1 MPIVVP
7 GRRIGAAYQ
16 SNREAAKKKRRGKR
30 STYAALMLTSM
41 VDMFTILVLYL
52 ITNFSASGQILFI
65 DPNLKLPDAK
75 RAVDMVGNPPVITI
89 SNQEIRLQ
97 GKTVE
102 VASEPPNKQ
111 NPFVHLGLADDGT
124 WAAPK
129 LEEKLKEMRDLSTR
143 VANATGGQVTTESA
157 QGVIIIQADVGV
169 PYMLVKKVL
178 FTANKTGYAQVNFAV
193 NHVAAGEVAAAD
205 GGTVP
210 ATSN

>member
-7 GRRIGAAYQ
+7 GRRVGAAYSTSQ
-16 SNREAAKKKRRGKR
+16 AAKKKLKRGKR

-52 ITNFSASGQILFI
+52 IQSFSSSGQILFI
-65 DPNLKLPDAK
+65 DPSLRLPDA
-75 RAVDMVGNPPVITI
+75 RRSVDMIGNPPVITVTLAAI
-89 SNQEIRLQ
+89 SVQ
-97 GKTVE
+97 GKPVE
-102 VASEPPNKQ
+102 VASVAGNKQ
-111 NPFVHLGLADDGT
+111 NPTVHLALADDGY
-124 WAAPK
+124 WVAPK

-178 FTANKTGYAQVNFAV
+178 FTANKTGFTQVNFAV
-193 NHVAAGEVAAAD
+193 NHIAATGPVAATE
-205 GGTVP
+205 
-210 ATSN
+210 

>member
-16 SNREAAKKKRRGKR
+16 SNREAAKKKKRGKR

-52 ITNFSASGQILFI
+52 IQSFSSSGQILFI

-89 SNQEIRLQ
+89 SNEEIRVQ

-102 VASEPPNKQ
+102 VASVPNKSGGGM
-111 NPFVHLGLADDGT
+111 HLALADDGY

-178 FTANKTGYAQVNFAV
+178 FTANKTGYTQVNFAV
-193 NHVAAGEVAAAD
+193 NHVAASGPVAAA
-205 GGTVP
+205 P
-210 ATSN
+210 